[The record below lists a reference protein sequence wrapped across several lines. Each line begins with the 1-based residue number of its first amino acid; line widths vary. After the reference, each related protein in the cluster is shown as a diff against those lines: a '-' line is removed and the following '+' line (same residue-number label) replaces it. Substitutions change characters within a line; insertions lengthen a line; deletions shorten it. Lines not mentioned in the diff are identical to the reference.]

1 MKTLNKGD
9 KIVYKKIFTKE
20 EVEFFGK
27 TMGFMGKHHEIP
39 NEDGQLLNQ
48 GLLTAILTNRIGG
61 EYNILMYHMD
71 FNFIKKVWTDEEMT
85 CTNEVL
91 DIQEKNSKEH
101 ISIQSKI
108 YNSKEE
114 LVLDA
119 RLKGIVLKF

>member
-119 RLKGIVLKF
+119 KLKGIVLKF

>member
-85 CTNEVL
+85 CINEVL